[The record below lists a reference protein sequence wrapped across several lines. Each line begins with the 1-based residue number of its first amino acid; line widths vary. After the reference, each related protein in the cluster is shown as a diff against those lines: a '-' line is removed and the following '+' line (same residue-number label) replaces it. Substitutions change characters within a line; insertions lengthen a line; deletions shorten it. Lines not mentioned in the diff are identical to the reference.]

1 MELASPIG
9 TGWQKVVGQLQEA
22 ILPAQMPAD
31 IVPIRLPNPMDIG
44 RRYRVARGMGT
55 SIGWLR
61 VRAYEA
67 GAIPTHALSGND
79 RRKTEERSR
88 RSKNP
93 SP

>member
-31 IVPIRLPNPMDIG
+31 IVPIQLPNPMDIG
-44 RRYRVARGMGT
+44 RRCRVARGMGT
-55 SIGWLR
+55 SIEWLR

-67 GAIPTHALSGND
+67 GVIPTRARSGND

-88 RSKNP
+88 RSKDP